1 MVLLF
6 RILLTIFPIK
16 KLIMFIDTRN
26 RSTEEEM
33 MDDFLMEGAMLQN
46 TLDQLAVINK
56 RLGGNLATIK
66 GINTLLKKEKKDAV
80 ITIVDMG
87 CGSGDMLRAVAD
99 YGKKNNFTFKLIGID
114 ANEFT
119 VNYARRLSENYT
131 EISYIKMDILSS
143 GFSGITFD
151 IAITTLFLHHF
162 TNQQIENLLVQI
174 VNIVRIGVVVNDLHR
189 SSTAYYL
196 FKGLSF
202 FIKNPM
208 VKKDGAISVL
218 RGFKKNE
225 LNAISKKL
233 KDSVSTIHWKWAFR
247 YQWIIKKL

>member
-1 MVLLF
+1 
-6 RILLTIFPIK
+6 
-16 KLIMFIDTRN
+16 MFVNTKY
-26 RSTEEEM
+26 RSTEEEI
-33 MDDFLMEGAMLQN
+33 MDNLSMEGEMLRKA
-46 TLDQLAVINK
+46 LDNIAAINK
-56 RLGGNLATIK
+56 RLGGNQATISGLK
-66 GINTLLKKEKKDAV
+66 TLLKTESKDAV
-80 ITIVDMG
+80 ITLVDMG

-99 YGKKNNFTFKLIGID
+99 YGRRNNFIFKLIGID

-119 VNYARRLSENYT
+119 VNYARKLSENYP
-131 EISYIKMDILSS
+131 EISYIKMDIL
-143 GFSGITFD
+143 GDEFSGITFD

-162 TNQQIENLLVQI
+162 TNQQIEDLLISI
-174 VNIVRIGVVVNDLHR
+174 VKNVRIGIVVNDLHR
-189 SSTAYYL
+189 SSVAYYL

-202 FIKNPM
+202 FINNSM

-247 YQWIIKKL
+247 YQWIIKKV